1 MDKAEIEVELYEQP
15 TLGAR
20 HLCHGAIFAG
30 SETASPPVETPRVGS
45 DSGIVAKQVICPRC
59 KQRVSPNEPHTFYTW
74 DVKHECGHEV
84 AWRAVCDAHAF
95 SSPLIGINT
104 STFVQRIAGEPC
116 PWCGAEVKAT
126 PSSVPPTGVDLIE
139 TTHDPLVANM
149 LAQRKAGT

>member
-1 MDKAEIEVELYEQP
+1 M
-15 TLGAR
+15 
-20 HLCHGAIFAG
+20 
-30 SETASPPVETPRVGS
+30 
-45 DSGIVAKQVICPRC
+45 AKQVICPRC
-59 KQRVSPNEPHTFYTW
+59 NQRVSPSEAHTFYSW

-126 PSSVPPTGVDLIE
+126 GSLVPPTGVDLIE
-139 TTHDPLVANM
+139 TTHDPRVANM